1 MIYETSVI
9 VQSVTPN
16 LTANKR
22 KRQTG
27 EVECKVV
34 KKLKS
39 DSQASQRT
47 QVSCDWC
54 HLSFTSG
61 GINKHRFSCKSKPK
75 NN

>member
-1 MIYETSVI
+1 MIYESSVI

-16 LTANKR
+16 LTTNKR

-39 DSQASQRT
+39 DSQASHRT

-54 HLSFTSG
+54 HG

-75 NN
+75 NM